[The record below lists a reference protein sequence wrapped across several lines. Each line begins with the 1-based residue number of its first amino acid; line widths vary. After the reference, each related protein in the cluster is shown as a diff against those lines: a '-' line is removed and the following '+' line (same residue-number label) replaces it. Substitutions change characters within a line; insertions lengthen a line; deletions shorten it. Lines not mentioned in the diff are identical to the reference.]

1 LLLFFDKRD
10 FSTQLRFDS
19 RIYLYRDS
27 SIGFKLYEM
36 YAIKGGP
43 SLQPVLGNW
52 SEETGISISS
62 PFMWERRTNLFGI
75 ELRNAALSYAF
86 FVSLEY
92 NEEGKITGASGY
104 FTDILSILGQKFNFT
119 FVTITSADGKWGA
132 PEADGSWNGLI
143 GMLTRDEADVVT
155 CGPTQT
161 MERSAVSDMS
171 IPLLPDIGKR
181 FHHRQRLSLVIRLQ
195 IKAPITRAAK
205 VVRQVCVATKFCCLQ
220 LIAEAV
226 R

>member
-1 LLLFFDKRD
+1 
-10 FSTQLRFDS
+10 
-19 RIYLYRDS
+19 
-27 SIGFKLYEM
+27 
-36 YAIKGGP
+36 
-43 SLQPVLGNW
+43 
-52 SEETGISISS
+52 
-62 PFMWERRTNLFGI
+62 
-75 ELRNAALSYAF
+75 
-86 FVSLEY
+86 
-92 NEEGKITGASGY
+92 
-104 FTDILSILGQKFNFT
+104 
-119 FVTITSADGKWGA
+119 
-132 PEADGSWNGLI
+132 
-143 GMLTRDEADVVT
+143 VVT

-181 FHHRQRLSLVIRLQ
+181 FHHRRRLSLVIRLQ